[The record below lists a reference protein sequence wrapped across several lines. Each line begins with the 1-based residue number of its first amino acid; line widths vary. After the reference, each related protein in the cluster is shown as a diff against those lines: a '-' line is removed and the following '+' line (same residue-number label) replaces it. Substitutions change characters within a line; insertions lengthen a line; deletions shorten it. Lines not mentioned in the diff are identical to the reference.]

1 MKRLSR
7 KEFLLLQ
14 EQVDRLQKQLD
25 DEKAN
30 NLLLE
35 DALDKS
41 LIKMDLILASHRVT
55 TQLFS
60 HN

>member
-1 MKRLSR
+1 MKRLTK

-14 EQVDRLQKQLD
+14 EQVDRLQNQLD
-25 DEKAN
+25 AEKAN
-30 NLLLE
+30 SKLLE

-41 LIKMDLILASHRVT
+41 LMRMDLILASHRVT

-60 HN
+60 QT

>member
-1 MKRLSR
+1 M
-7 KEFLLLQ
+7 LLQ
-14 EQVDRLQKQLD
+14 EQVERLQNQLD

-30 NLLLE
+30 NKLLE

-41 LIKMDLILASHRVT
+41 LLKMDLILASHRVT

-60 HN
+60 QN